1 MNAGKTALAT
11 LAATAMLIAAAA
23 AVLRARDRG
32 YYVPEP
38 TERLLYLRS
47 GSTANRVF
55 LSFDAMAADI
65 YWIRSIQNYGR
76 DRTSD
81 RSDRFQLLYPLLD
94 LTTTLDPYF
103 NIAYRFG
110 AILLAVEEPQ
120 GPGRPDL
127 AIKLLLK
134 GLEKNP
140 RWQYPYDIGFV
151 HYWYTNDYQEAAR
164 WFERAAAMP
173 RAPEW
178 IRPLAAIT
186 MASGGDR
193 QSARRM
199 LNELLSSTE
208 QYIRQTAQRDL
219 LKLDALDT
227 IDRLNAVLD
236 EFNQKNGRYPTD
248 LDELVRARVLTTVPV
263 DPSGEPFAYDPI
275 THAINLSPTSK
286 IGALPKK
293 MNSR

>member
-1 MNAGKTALAT
+1 MTVRATALAT
-11 LAATAMLIAAAA
+11 VVGAAVAISLAAS
-23 AVLRARDRG
+23 VLRARDRS

-38 TERLLYLRS
+38 IERLLYLRS

-65 YWIRSIQNYGR
+65 YWIRSIQHYGR
-76 DRTSD
+76 DRTSN
-81 RSDRFQLLYPLLD
+81 RADRFQLLYPLLD

-103 NIAYRFG
+103 NVAYRIG

-127 AIKLLLK
+127 SIKLLLK
-134 GLEKNP
+134 GLERHP

-164 WFERAAAMP
+164 WFERASAMP
-173 RAPEW
+173 NAPEW
-178 IRPLAAIT
+178 IKPLAAIT

-193 QSARRM
+193 STARRM
-199 LNELLSSTE
+199 LGELLSSRE
-208 QYIRQTAQRDL
+208 QYIRQTAERDL
-219 LKLDALDT
+219 LKLDALDA
-227 IDRLNAVLD
+227 IDQLTAIVE
-236 EFNQKNGRYPTD
+236 EFHRRASRYPID
-248 LDELVRARVLTTVPV
+248 LDELVRARVLASTPV

-275 THAINLSPTSK
+275 THAITLGPTST
-286 IGALPKK
+286 IGPLPMSMKA
-293 MNSR
+293 R

>member
-1 MNAGKTALAT
+1 MSAVRTAAVT
-11 LAATAMLIAAAA
+11 VIATAVLIGAAA
-23 AVLRARDRG
+23 AVLRARDRT
-32 YYVPEP
+32 YYMPES

-47 GSTANRVF
+47 GSTADRVF

-81 RSDRFQLLYPLLD
+81 RRDRFQLLYPLLD

-127 AIKLLLK
+127 AIKLLQK

-164 WFERAAAMP
+164 WFDRVASMP
-173 RAPEW
+173 HAPEW

-199 LNELLSSTE
+199 LGELLSSTE

-219 LKLDALDT
+219 LKLDALDA
-227 IDRLNAVLD
+227 IDRLTAIV
-236 EFNQKNGRYPTD
+236 EAFNQKAGRYPTD
-248 LDELVRARVLTTVPV
+248 LDELVRARVLPSVPV

-275 THAINLSPTSK
+275 THAISLSPTSK

-293 MNSR
+293 MNPR